1 MVSLEKFILPFV
13 LVSNPMFDL
22 CDHLSEERVER
33 DSTLCEL
40 LNEDVRFFMNLI
52 LGINLVSHVPL
63 CLLLCYCSIYLL
75 VEPIL

>member
-1 MVSLEKFILPFV
+1 
-13 LVSNPMFDL
+13 MFDL